1 MERDMSAYDLHLLIL
16 YPTVSTTGKGLFF
29 FLPMEWRRERG
40 YVKSLLT
47 CLLGRGDYPSL
58 IKLDFGSRDKGERGR
73 DNDRV
78 WG

>member
-1 MERDMSAYDLHLLIL
+1 MSAYDLHLLIL

-29 FLPMEWRRERG
+29 FSTYGVEERG

-78 WG
+78 